1 MKLAM
6 LMFGIL
12 GVLYMVYHGLILLIG
27 ALKKLPEM
35 PVVTPTKRFSV
46 LIPARNEENV
56 LPNLIASL
64 LAQHYPR
71 ELYDVFVLPNNCTDD
86 TEGAALRSGAN
97 VIPIR
102 EKVQSKG
109 EVLRIA
115 FQELEPKGYDGYL
128 IFDAD
133 NLVDPGFLQAAN
145 DAMCAGYQVGQGYRD
160 SKNPG
165 DNWVAGCTSV
175 FFWFMNRLFNRSRA
189 ALGMSAHLNGTG
201 ILLGARMIR
210 EHGYNVHSLT
220 EDQEYTAICALAG
233 EKIAWMPRA
242 VTYDEQPTRLRD
254 SMIQRRRWAAGTRQC
269 FACFAGRLYRGFF
282 TYSACRDVALHFTG
296 VPMQLLSFVPGIL
309 TVVTLIKGIVREPA
323 SGVKNAVILLTIS
336 LVVCFLSGALMVLA
350 VCLLER
356 RPLKPRFREMCAM
369 GLYIIT
375 WLIANLAGFCLKAP
389 GWKAIPH
396 VSTIGIKDLNGDEH
410 AV

>member
-1 MKLAM
+1 MKLVV
-6 LMFGIL
+6 LITSIL
-12 GVLYMVYHGLILLIG
+12 GGLYMMYHGLIILIG
-27 ALKKLPEM
+27 TLKKLPDI
-35 PVVTPTKRFSV
+35 PVAAPVKRFAV

-56 LPNLIASL
+56 ISNLIASL
-64 LAQHYPR
+64 LTQRYPR
-71 ELYDVFVLPNNCTDD
+71 ELYDMFVLSNNCSDD
-86 TEGAALRSGAN
+86 TEGAALRAGAN

-109 EVLRIA
+109 DVLRIA
-115 FQELEPKGYDGYL
+115 FRALEHRGYDGYL

-133 NLVDPGFLQAAN
+133 NLVDPGFLQASN

-175 FFWFMNRLFNRSRA
+175 FFWFMNRLFNHSRA

-201 ILLGARMIR
+201 ILLSARMIR

-220 EDQEYTAICALAG
+220 EDQEYTGICALAG

-242 VTYDEQPTRLRD
+242 VTYDEQPTSLRD

-269 FACFAGRLYRGFF
+269 FAGYVGRLYRGFF

-296 VPMQLLSFVPGIL
+296 VPMQLLAFVPGIL
-309 TVVTLIKGIVREPA
+309 TVVRLIRNIAREPV
-323 SGVKNAVILLTIS
+323 SGLKNAAIMGTLPLA
-336 LVVCFLSGALMVLA
+336 VCFFAGALMVLA

-356 RPLKPRFREMCAM
+356 RPIKPRLRDMCTM

-375 WLIANLAGFCLKAP
+375 WIIANLAGFCLKAP

-396 VSTIGIKDLNGDEH
+396 VSTIGIEDLGRDDH
-410 AV
+410 VV